1 MAKKQNITGMSVS
14 WVDLRIIILYLKP
27 HPQLPLQGK
36 RGVICLDVYKDK
48 ASPPAPLR
56 EERGVICLDVY
67 EDKASPPT
75 PLRGERGV
83 ICLDV
88 YKDKASPPAPLREER
103 GVICLVVYLLRL
115 SGWAGAVRL
124 VGQVRQVR
132 QIKPYFISNADT
144 LALFPPEFS
153 SSKVL

>member
-14 WVDLRIIILYLKP
+14 WVDLRIIILYLRP
-27 HPQLPLQGK
+27 HPQPSLQGK
-36 RGVICLDVYKDK
+36 RGVICLVVYKDK

-56 EERGVICLDVY
+56 GERGVICLVVY
-67 EDKASPPT
+67 KDKASPPT

-83 ICLDV
+83 ICF
-88 YKDKASPPAPLREER
+88 
-103 GVICLVVYLLRL
+103 VVYLLRL
-115 SGWAGAVRL
+115 NGWGGAVGL
-124 VGQVRQVR
+124 VRQVRQVR
-132 QIKPYFISNADT
+132 QVRLVGQIKPYFISNADT

>member
-1 MAKKQNITGMSVS
+1 MLCEFK
-14 WVDLRIIILYLKP
+14 
-27 HPQLPLQGK
+27 
-36 RGVICLDVYKDK
+36 
-48 ASPPAPLR
+48 
-56 EERGVICLDVY
+56 
-67 EDKASPPT
+67 DKASPPT

-83 ICLDV
+83 ICFDVYEDKASPPTPLQGERGVICFDV
-88 YKDKASPPAPLREER
+88 YKDKASPPAPLRGER

-115 SGWAGAVRL
+115 TGWGGAVGLVRQVRKVRL
-124 VGQVRQVR
+124 VG

>member
-27 HPQLPLQGK
+27 YPQPLSA
-36 RGVICLDVYKDK
+36 RGRRVICLDVYKDK

-56 EERGVICLDVY
+56 
-67 EDKASPPT
+67 
-75 PLRGERGV
+75 GERGV
-83 ICLDV
+83 ICF
-88 YKDKASPPAPLREER
+88 
-103 GVICLVVYLLRL
+103 VVYLLRL
-115 SGWAGAVRL
+115 TGWGGAVGLVGLVRL
-124 VGQVRQVR
+124 VRQVRQVG